1 MKQSNSKSTTSKLKT
16 HLQKQKYAYLVGA
29 SSIAIGIYLTG
40 HLKGALNNLG
50 LVTGEYLESKGLDPL
65 EYFDYLDDLAKN
77 KR

>member
-1 MKQSNSKSTTSKLKT
+1 MKQSNPKSTTSKLKT
-16 HLQKQKYAYLVGA
+16 HLHKQKYAYLVGA